1 MTWHIVGAGLD
12 LRVTLLD
19 TARITELGQVA
30 DIGQLSVRGT
40 RDGNDVEGA
49 GTLLFTPEG
58 AS

>member
-1 MTWHIVGAGLD
+1 VPVWTFD
-12 LRVTLLD
+12 VTLLD

-40 RDGNDVEGA
+40 RDGNDVDGA